1 MAHHVRMHVI
11 HEQRLQAVHLRYNQ
25 ERALSKV
32 RIVPYCTV
40 TKTGKEPLNNS
51 IIVLISAT
59 HCGAHTLTKVST
71 ELKTHSMGK
80 ATHPELR
87 ERTAKTLAQIEVSL
101 NVLCDIDD
109 HNTLFHVF
117 KSILQKRRFS
127 DVYLQT
133 VPSIYSMKR
142 ATRYYTPG

>member
-1 MAHHVRMHVI
+1 MHLI
-11 HEQRLQAVHLRYNQ
+11 HEQRLQVVHLRYNQ

-87 ERTAKTLAQIEVSL
+87 DLTSETLIKIEVC
-101 NVLCDIDD
+101 CDILRDMD
-109 HNTLFHVF
+109 NHNMLFHFF
-117 KSILQKRRFS
+117 KSLMKNISIR
-127 DVYLQT
+127 DVKLQT
-133 VPSIYSMKR
+133 MPSIYSMKR